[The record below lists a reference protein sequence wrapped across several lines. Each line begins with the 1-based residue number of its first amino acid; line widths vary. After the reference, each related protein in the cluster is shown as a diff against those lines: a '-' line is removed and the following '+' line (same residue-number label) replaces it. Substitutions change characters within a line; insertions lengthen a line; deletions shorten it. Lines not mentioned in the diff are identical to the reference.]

1 MSNTEQDQRRHYVM
15 IETNDGSSYW
25 RLLGRLGPQTQ
36 GNTNSG
42 KYPPISLQALMSP
55 VNEMG
60 KESMDVSVLSQYVG
74 KYVLT

>member
-25 RLLGRLGPQTQ
+25 R
-36 GNTNSG
+36 